1 MSWRYT
7 TDTIYKTDNDIGFG
21 TLTGAT
27 IGEISVMFRN
37 IKCFLTLSRISEKST
52 SRGFTGQLSF
62 SLVFLKCLV
71 YCTCKFFLV

>member
-37 IKCFLTLSRISEKST
+37 IKCFYYFE
-52 SRGFTGQLSF
+52 QN
-62 SLVFLKCLV
+62 
-71 YCTCKFFLV
+71 

>member
-37 IKCFLTLSRISEKST
+37 IKYFPTFSRISEKSNV
-52 SRGFTGQLSF
+52 SRGFTGQLSSSF
-62 SLVFLKCLV
+62 IFLKYFAYTKHV
-71 YCTCKFFLV
+71 FFC